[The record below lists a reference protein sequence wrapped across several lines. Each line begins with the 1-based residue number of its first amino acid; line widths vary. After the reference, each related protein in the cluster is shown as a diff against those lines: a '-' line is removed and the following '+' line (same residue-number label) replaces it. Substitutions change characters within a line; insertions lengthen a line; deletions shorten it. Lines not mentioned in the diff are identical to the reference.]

1 MGKVYVPSGQ
11 KNHVLFYTDENGRR
25 RKKTFSE
32 SQTDSQK
39 QADYLLEKVRRR
51 RMLRE
56 EGLSDPDAERFAD
69 AQSKPLAEHIEDWRQ
84 YLLDEDKTQKQADM
98 NRDRLR
104 RLVAVIRGARPKEID
119 GRIMSQAQLK
129 RARSLIKQLIGQ
141 APLSI
146 LTADTVQGA
155 LARFKN
161 AGWSLQTCNHYRS
174 APRAFTRWAVLKAK
188 RLRHDPLLGVSGYN
202 VEKDRRHDRRTISV
216 EELRE
221 LIGAAERGPVVMD
234 MTGHTRALIYRLAA
248 ATGLR
253 YSEIRSIR
261 PESFDWEAPSV
272 TVAAGYT
279 KNGETATLS
288 LPAELLADLKP
299 YTTRCDAGKPVFP
312 LQVSKGA
319 TMLRHDL
326 KAAGIPYRDAAG
338 LVFDFHSLRCEM
350 ATLADAQGFSLG
362 VTQQRMRHSSSKL
375 TELYIRPRVRDV
387 DAVADSLP
395 SMKPE
400 PPEPQSAVMTGTD
413 PGPVAVDHCNFAA
426 TRSSD
431 NDVTLDAVTVKFD
444 RASVDPT
451 DARNTSEPEA
461 SAQAHEPS

>member
-1 MGKVYVPSGQ
+1 MGKVYVPAGQ

-32 SQTDSQK
+32 NQADSQK
-39 QADYLLEKVRRR
+39 KADYLLEKVPRRR
-51 RMLRE
+51 LLRE

-69 AQSKPLAEHIEDWRQ
+69 AGNKPLAEHIEDWRQ

-119 GRIMSQAQLK
+119 GRIMSQAGLK
-129 RARSLIKQLIGQ
+129 KARSLIKQLIGQ
-141 APLSI
+141 APLSN
-146 LTADTVQGA
+146 LTADAVQGA
-155 LARFKN
+155 LAKFKN

-174 APRAFTRWAVLKAK
+174 AARAFTRWATFKAK
-188 RLRHDPLLGVSGYN
+188 RLRHDPLIGVSGYN
-202 VEKDRRHDRRTISV
+202 AEKDRRHDRRTISV

-221 LIGAAERGPVVMD
+221 LIEAAEHGPVVMW

-253 YSEIRSIR
+253 YSEIGSIQ
-261 PESFDWEAPSV
+261 PESFDWGARSV
-272 TVAAGYT
+272 TVPAGYT

-288 LPAELLADLKP
+288 LPAELVADLKP
-299 YTTRCDAGKPVFP
+299 YAGRCEAGKPVFP

-350 ATLADAQGFSLG
+350 ATLADAQGVSLG
-362 VTQQRMRHSSSKL
+362 VTQQRMRHSTSKL
-375 TELYIRPRVRDV
+375 TERYIRPRVRDV
-387 DAVADSLP
+387 DAVAESLP

-400 PPEPQSAVMTGTD
+400 TPKPQSAVITGTD
-413 PGPVAVDHCNFAA
+413 PGPVAVINCNFLA
-426 TRSSD
+426 TRNSQ
-431 NDVTLDAVTVKFD
+431 NDVTLESATVKFGG
-444 RASVDPT
+444 APVDQT
-451 DARNTSEPEA
+451 EARK
-461 SAQAHEPS
+461 